1 MTRRLKRTGQ
11 VAGGWGDSTHRPLGI
26 PQGRWGLLG
35 TTPRRECG
43 RQPGSR
49 GVGPA
54 EGSSPGQGQPGW
66 GGTPAEAH
74 TMRPYSECVS
84 LLGLPQMSQR
94 VEGCPDTKAWRGLR
108 LRFVWVWVSQA
119 EASEAREAS
128 ET

>member
-35 TTPRRECG
+35 TTPRRESG

-54 EGSSPGQGQPGW
+54 EGSPPGQGQPGW
-66 GGTPAEAH
+66 GGTPAECTHHETLFRVCLPAGAATDVPEGGRLSRH
-74 TMRPYSECVS
+74 KGLAGTEAAFC
-84 LLGLPQMSQR
+84 LGLGFSGRSQR
-94 VEGCPDTKAWRGLR
+94 SEGGL
-108 LRFVWVWVSQA
+108 
-119 EASEAREAS
+119 
-128 ET
+128 